1 MKIKVMGYRLKVIG
15 YRLWVMVLLLSPLT
29 SHLSPLCAQLLYEIS
44 GNGARSKSYV
54 LATNRYVE
62 MQFLD
67 TIPNVFKCFGKCDK
81 VLTEFAMQDYEAL
94 AALRQAALLPDSVV
108 LRNFYSEK
116 EYEFIDNSLRINIG
130 MNLEQ
135 LCRMKPSYLTE
146 LYRAELMKEW
156 LRYDEQ
162 KSMESFFE
170 NVAAER
176 NMPVIGLDNIG
187 ETMYML
193 FDREPFHWQCK
204 ELIKVME
211 YPENEVKQERT
222 LRQMYL
228 DGRLSDMA
236 YQVEGPDNKTSIS
249 FSDYKVWCQRNKE
262 WVKRLKPYLIEG
274 KCFIT
279 LNAVYLGGDK
289 GLLEQL
295 RAAGYRVRPVNR
307 GIKNNKTDVYEKGI

>member
-1 MKIKVMGYRLKVIG
+1 MKTRVMGYRLRVIG
-15 YRLWVMVLLLSPLT
+15 YRLWVMVLLLSPLS

-94 AALRQAALLPDSVV
+94 AALRQAALLPDSII

-236 YQVEGPDNKTSIS
+236 YQVEGPIRTRSAATVESRSSHNTTVTSS
-249 FSDYKVWCQRNKE
+249 
-262 WVKRLKPYLIEG
+262 KRLRSSSA
-274 KCFIT
+274 
-279 LNAVYLGGDK
+279 NASSRSTPSIWAETK
-289 GLLEQL
+289 GCWNNCGL
-295 RAAGYRVRPVNR
+295 RDIAFGP
-307 GIKNNKTDVYEKGI
+307 